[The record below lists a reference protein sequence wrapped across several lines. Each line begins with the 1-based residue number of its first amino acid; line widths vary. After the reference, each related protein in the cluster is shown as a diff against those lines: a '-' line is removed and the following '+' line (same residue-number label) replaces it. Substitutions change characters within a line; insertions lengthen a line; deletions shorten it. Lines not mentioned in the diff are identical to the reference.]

1 MDIKNHV
8 DYKTFAS
15 AAAVDNGATGDFPF
29 FNVSKNS
36 STEEI
41 LSGLNSIENTLSKL
55 SLKFRVYDIYNIQAT
70 IANQEECDIKLNA
83 LTNNTAAVINS
94 DRQLITYIRGQQVLL
109 TRGDVVY
116 KDNAG
121 DLQHIKSNSGGWYKP
136 IPVKGR
142 EDGKD
147 VIKSVKFKY
156 TNSDRADVDLPFD
169 PIGISNIYGFYK
181 DITIRS
187 GNKPIT
193 WDLKYYVDDE
203 GTHLPIYPLV
213 KNYRPMATGKE
224 EICLDDP
231 FFILGIDINNGK
243 FTLNYHNIDKVS
255 ISYIIK

>member
-1 MDIKNHV
+1 MDIQNHV
-8 DYKTFAS
+8 DYKTFTS
-15 AAAVDNGATGDFPF
+15 AAASNGSTGDEFKF
-29 FNVSKNS
+29 FGNTNERSA
-36 STEEI
+36 EDI
-41 LSGLNSIENTLSKL
+41 LNGLNSIENTLSKL

-142 EDGKD
+142 EDGKE
-147 VIKSVKFKY
+147 VIKNVKFKY
-156 TNSDRADVDLPFD
+156 TNSDRTDADLPFD

-187 GNKPIT
+187 GNNPIT
-193 WDLKYYVDDE
+193 RELKYFVDDE

-213 KNYRPMATGKE
+213 KNYRPTATGKE

-231 FFILGIDINNGK
+231 FFTLGIDISNSK
-243 FTLNYHNIDKVS
+243 FTLNYNNMDKVS